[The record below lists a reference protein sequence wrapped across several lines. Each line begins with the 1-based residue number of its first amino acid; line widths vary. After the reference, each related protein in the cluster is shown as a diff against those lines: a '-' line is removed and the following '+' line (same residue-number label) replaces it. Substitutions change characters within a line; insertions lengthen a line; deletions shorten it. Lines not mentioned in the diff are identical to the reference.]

1 LLKFNVFFFNFIVHK
16 TLNRTHSLLKVRSVF
31 VDEKNN
37 LKIWDFWMKDLFDH
51 DISTLTN
58 LEDAELDSKHKDMNF
73 AILLLRKMLLGNE
86 SIKESKLYE
95 DWPESLQNLIEKI
108 TDNKMTTIEDFLVN
122 FEDIFFYNISFF

>member
-1 LLKFNVFFFNFIVHK
+1 
-16 TLNRTHSLLKVRSVF
+16 
-31 VDEKNN
+31 
-37 LKIWDFWMKDLFDH
+37 MKDLFDH